1 MDSDD
6 FWSGVRLVAD
16 GLGDAAKR
24 ASYSLGLGTGSLG
37 GAIIALNHL
46 GVTGIP
52 STLIAMSAFF
62 LAAQIGK
69 ALDRNLERTLREAE
83 LVNDLRLKQ
92 LERKYNNERVLGYIR
107 KDLRDLRTIVEQI
120 AREDSI
126 SRRRML
132 LEEYES
138 SLSDILRRWGALSDS

>member
-1 MDSDD
+1 MDKDD
-6 FWSGVRLVAD
+6 FWSGVRLVVD

-24 ASYSLGLGTGSLG
+24 ASYSLGLGAGGLG
-37 GAIIALNHL
+37 GAILALNYL
-46 GVTGIP
+46 GVTGVA

-107 KDLRDLRTIVEQI
+107 KDLRDLRSIVEQI
-120 AREDSI
+120 ARENSI

-138 SLSDILRRWGALSDS
+138 SLSDILRRSGVLSDS